1 VLSRLSLALSLL
13 AVTVTA
19 LMLAP
24 IGAAQPV
31 PQPQANQGISVVGT
45 GIVIAPPTAAR
56 ITLGVEVFDAS
67 LANAQAEST
76 RRMDAIIAQLKSA
89 GIPESDIR
97 TVGFNVTP
105 QYDTRAPNQ
114 NQSVLRGYQVQNL
127 VEVKTTNIAGLGPL
141 LDSALGAGATRVQ
154 GIRFEAENV
163 DALKAQARDQAMQNA
178 RAKAEQLAR
187 DAGVGLGRPVFIE
200 ESDVRDA
207 VPVRA
212 MPAAAEGLAAPAT
225 PIQPGEL
232 QIQTTVRVIYA
243 IQ

>member
-1 VLSRLSLALSLL
+1 VLSRISIASSLL
-13 AVTVTA
+13 AASVTA

-31 PQPQANQGISVVGT
+31 VQPQANQGISVVGT
-45 GIVIAPPTAAR
+45 GIVIATPTTAR

-67 LANAQAEST
+67 LANAQAEAT
-76 RRMDAIIAQLKSA
+76 RRMDAVVAQLRSA

-97 TVGFNVTP
+97 TVSFNITP

-114 NQSVLRGYQVQNL
+114 NQSVLRGYQIQNL
-127 VEVKTTNIAGLGPL
+127 VEVKTTNLAGLGPL
-141 LDSALGAGATRVQ
+141 IDSAVSAGATRIY

-163 DALKAQARDQAMQNA
+163 EAPKAQARDQAMQNA

-200 ESDVRDA
+200 ESDVRDV

-232 QIQTTVRVIYA
+232 QIQTTVRVIWA
-243 IQ
+243 SL